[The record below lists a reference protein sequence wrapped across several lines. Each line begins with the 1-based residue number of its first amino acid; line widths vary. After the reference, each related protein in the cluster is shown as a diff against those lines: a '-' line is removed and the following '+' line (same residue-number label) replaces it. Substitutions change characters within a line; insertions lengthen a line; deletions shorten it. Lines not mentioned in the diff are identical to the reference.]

1 MEDAVAAA
9 ALILASSLRL
19 SVPLIFA
26 CLAGLWSERA
36 GMFDNGLEGK
46 MLGAAF
52 AAAAAAD
59 ASGSA
64 VVGLAAG
71 IAASLCFALAHG
83 FASIEARGNQI
94 VSGAAINMLAA
105 GLTAAVGNAWY
116 GQGGRTPQL
125 TLPASRFGDLAWPG
139 AEALRG
145 VPVVGPLYANLVSG
159 HDVLTYLALAAVPL
173 TAFVLYRTRF
183 GLRLRATGEN
193 PAAVDTAGVS
203 VRGIRYAAVVIA
215 GVLCGFAGTYLSVGQ
230 AAGFLTGMTAGKGF
244 IALAAL
250 VFAKWR
256 PWPSLATCLLFGFL
270 DAAAIRLQG
279 TVVPGLGEVP
289 VQAIQALPYILTVV
303 LLAGFIGRAVP
314 PKAGGIPY
322 TKER

>member
-1 MEDAVAAA
+1 MLAAAFASAAA
-9 ALILASSLRL
+9 AHATGSASIGL
-19 SVPLIFA
+19 
-26 CLAGLWSERA
+26 LAGI
-36 GMFDNGLEGK
+36 G
-46 MLGAAF
+46 
-52 AAAAAAD
+52 
-59 ASGSA
+59 
-64 VVGLAAG
+64 G
-71 IAASLCFALAHG
+71 IAGASAWCMALPP
-83 FASIEARGNQI
+83 SRQRGNQI
-94 VSGAAINMLAA
+94 VSGGGDQHGRRRDDGGSSAH
-105 GLTAAVGNAWY
+105 AWY

-125 TLPASRFGDLAWPG
+125 TLPASRFGDIAWPG
-139 AEALRG
+139 AEAFRG
-145 VPVVGPLYANLVSG
+145 VPVFGPLYRDLVSG

-203 VRGIRYAAVVIA
+203 VRGIRYAAVLIA
-215 GVLCGFAGTYLSVGQ
+215 GLLCGFAGTYLSVGQ

-256 PWPSLATCLLFGFL
+256 PWPALATCLLFGFL

-279 TVVPGLGEVP
+279 TVVPGIGEVP
-289 VQAIQALPYILTVV
+289 VQAIQALPYLLTVV

-314 PKAGGIPY
+314 PRAGGIPY